1 MSHKCIFGLAGFSNS
16 GKTTL
21 ALSLI
26 KVFRKKGYS
35 LGTIKHAHHNFNID
49 KPGKDSWKHREAGS
63 QEIIVSS
70 SKRIAHIIEHDND
83 QDTNLSELISLQ
95 KNKDIILVEGFK
107 KEKIPKIEVW
117 RENENREIISLYDK
131 NIFAI
136 ATDNIENKELKN
148 LEKKILDSQTQMKEI
163 VANAAIKEVKSDMIL
178 GLGSGSTAALM
189 IKSLADEIRSGK
201 LQNIKGVATSFQS
214 EVLALE
220 LDIPL
225 IDLASV
231 SQIDL
236 AIDGAD
242 EVDPGFQ
249 LIKGGGA
256 CHVREKLVASKANQL
271 LIVVDETKLVQNLNQ
286 SFPLPVEV
294 LPNAWKQVQEVISE
308 MNGSSSLRMAIKKAG
323 PVVTDQ
329 GNLILDVLFNDG
341 IKNPKDIEMT
351 INNIPGVLENGLFV
365 DLTDKVLV
373 GKIEDNVPVVYSPS
387 RAS

>member
-1 MSHKCIFGLAGFSNS
+1 M
-16 GKTTL
+16 
-21 ALSLI
+21 
-26 KVFRKKGYS
+26 
-35 LGTIKHAHHNFNID
+35 
-49 KPGKDSWKHREAGS
+49 
-63 QEIIVSS
+63 
-70 SKRIAHIIEHDND
+70 
-83 QDTNLSELISLQ
+83 
-95 KNKDIILVEGFK
+95 
-107 KEKIPKIEVW
+107 
-117 RENENREIISLYDK
+117 
-131 NIFAI
+131 
-136 ATDNIENKELKN
+136 
-148 LEKKILDSQTQMKEI
+148 DSQTQMKQV
-163 VANAAIKEVKSDMIL
+163 VADAAIREVKSDMIL

-189 IKSLADEIRSGK
+189 IKSLADEMRSGK
-201 LQNIKGVATSFQS
+201 LQNIRGVATSFQS

-220 LDIPL
+220 LNIPL

-256 CHVREKLVASKANQL
+256 CQVREKLVASKANQL

-294 LPNAWKQVQEVISE
+294 LPNAWKQVKGVISE
-308 MNGSSSLRMAIKKAG
+308 MNGISTLRMATKKAG

-329 GNLILDVLFNDG
+329 GNLILDVFFNNG

-373 GKIEDNVPVVYSPS
+373 GKIENNSPVVYSPS
-387 RAS
+387 RAN

>member
-1 MSHKCIFGLAGFSNS
+1 M
-16 GKTTL
+16 
-21 ALSLI
+21 
-26 KVFRKKGYS
+26 
-35 LGTIKHAHHNFNID
+35 
-49 KPGKDSWKHREAGS
+49 
-63 QEIIVSS
+63 
-70 SKRIAHIIEHDND
+70 
-83 QDTNLSELISLQ
+83 
-95 KNKDIILVEGFK
+95 
-107 KEKIPKIEVW
+107 
-117 RENENREIISLYDK
+117 
-131 NIFAI
+131 
-136 ATDNIENKELKN
+136 
-148 LEKKILDSQTQMKEI
+148 DSQTQMKQV
-163 VANAAIKEVKSDMIL
+163 VADAAIKEVKSNMIL

-189 IKSLADEIRSGK
+189 IKSLADEMRSGK
-201 LQNIKGVATSFQS
+201 LQNIRGVATSFQS

-256 CHVREKLVASKANQL
+256 CQVREKLVASKANQL

-341 IKNPKDIEMT
+341 IKNPKDIEMK

-373 GKIEDNVPVVYSPS
+373 GKIEDNIPMVYSPS

>member
-1 MSHKCIFGLAGFSNS
+1 M
-16 GKTTL
+16 
-21 ALSLI
+21 
-26 KVFRKKGYS
+26 
-35 LGTIKHAHHNFNID
+35 
-49 KPGKDSWKHREAGS
+49 
-63 QEIIVSS
+63 
-70 SKRIAHIIEHDND
+70 
-83 QDTNLSELISLQ
+83 DT
-95 KNKDIILVEGFK
+95 
-107 KEKIPKIEVW
+107 
-117 RENENREIISLYDK
+117 
-131 NIFAI
+131 
-136 ATDNIENKELKN
+136 
-148 LEKKILDSQTQMKEI
+148 QTQMKQI
-163 VANAAIKEVKSDMIL
+163 VADAAVKEVKSDMIL

-201 LQNIKGVATSFQS
+201 LQNIRGVATSFQS

-225 IDLASV
+225 IDLTSV

-249 LIKGGGA
+249 IIKGGGA
-256 CHVREKLVASKANQL
+256 CHVREKLVASKASKL

-294 LPNAWKQVQEVISE
+294 LPNAWKQVQDIITE
-308 MNGSSSLRMAIKKAG
+308 MKGSSTLRMATKKAG
-323 PVVTDQ
+323 PIVTDQ

-365 DLTDKVLV
+365 NLTDKVLV
-373 GKIEDNVPVVYSPS
+373 GKIENSFPVVYSPS
-387 RAS
+387 KVG

>member
-1 MSHKCIFGLAGFSNS
+1 
-16 GKTTL
+16 
-21 ALSLI
+21 
-26 KVFRKKGYS
+26 
-35 LGTIKHAHHNFNID
+35 
-49 KPGKDSWKHREAGS
+49 
-63 QEIIVSS
+63 
-70 SKRIAHIIEHDND
+70 
-83 QDTNLSELISLQ
+83 
-95 KNKDIILVEGFK
+95 
-107 KEKIPKIEVW
+107 
-117 RENENREIISLYDK
+117 
-131 NIFAI
+131 
-136 ATDNIENKELKN
+136 
-148 LEKKILDSQTQMKEI
+148 MKQI
-163 VANAAIKEVKSDMIL
+163 VADAAIKEVKSDMIL

-189 IKSLADEIRSGK
+189 IKSLADEIRSGE
-201 LQNIKGVATSFQS
+201 LQNIRGVATSFQS

-256 CHVREKLVASKANQL
+256 CHVREKLVASKANKL

-308 MNGSSSLRMAIKKAG
+308 MNGCSTLRMATKKAG

-329 GNLILDVLFNDG
+329 GNLILDILFNDG
-341 IKNPKDIEMT
+341 IKNPKEIEMT

-373 GKIEDNVPVVYSPS
+373 GKIENDIPVVYSPS
-387 RAS
+387 KVD

>member
-1 MSHKCIFGLAGFSNS
+1 
-16 GKTTL
+16 
-21 ALSLI
+21 
-26 KVFRKKGYS
+26 
-35 LGTIKHAHHNFNID
+35 
-49 KPGKDSWKHREAGS
+49 
-63 QEIIVSS
+63 
-70 SKRIAHIIEHDND
+70 
-83 QDTNLSELISLQ
+83 
-95 KNKDIILVEGFK
+95 
-107 KEKIPKIEVW
+107 
-117 RENENREIISLYDK
+117 
-131 NIFAI
+131 
-136 ATDNIENKELKN
+136 
-148 LEKKILDSQTQMKEI
+148 MKQI
-163 VANAAIKEVKSDMIL
+163 VADAAIKEVKSEMIL

-189 IKSLADEIRSGK
+189 IKSLAQEIRSGK
-201 LQNIKGVATSFQS
+201 LQNIRGVATSFQS

-256 CHVREKLVASKANQL
+256 CHVREKLVASKANKL
-271 LIVVDETKLVQNLNQ
+271 LIVVDETKLVQNLNI

-294 LPNAWKQVQEVISE
+294 LPNAWMQVQDIISE
-308 MNGSSSLRMAIKKAG
+308 MNGNSTLRMATKKAG

-329 GNLILDVLFNDG
+329 GNLILDVMFNDG
-341 IKNPKDIEMT
+341 IRNPKEIEKS

-373 GKIEDNVPVVYSPS
+373 GKIEKNTAVVYSPS
-387 RAS
+387 KVG

>member
-1 MSHKCIFGLAGFSNS
+1 M
-16 GKTTL
+16 
-21 ALSLI
+21 
-26 KVFRKKGYS
+26 
-35 LGTIKHAHHNFNID
+35 
-49 KPGKDSWKHREAGS
+49 
-63 QEIIVSS
+63 
-70 SKRIAHIIEHDND
+70 
-83 QDTNLSELISLQ
+83 
-95 KNKDIILVEGFK
+95 
-107 KEKIPKIEVW
+107 
-117 RENENREIISLYDK
+117 
-131 NIFAI
+131 
-136 ATDNIENKELKN
+136 
-148 LEKKILDSQTQMKEI
+148 DSQTQMKQV
-163 VANAAIKEVKSDMIL
+163 VADAAIREVKSDMIL

-189 IKSLADEIRSGK
+189 IKSLADEMRSGK
-201 LQNIKGVATSFQS
+201 LQNIRGVATSFQS

-256 CHVREKLVASKANQL
+256 CQVREKLVASKANQL

-308 MNGSSSLRMAIKKAG
+308 MNGSSSLRMATKKAG

-329 GNLILDVLFNDG
+329 GNLVLDVLFNDG
-341 IKNPKDIEMT
+341 IKNPKDIEMK

-373 GKIEDNVPVVYSPS
+373 GKIKDNIAVVYSPS

>member
-1 MSHKCIFGLAGFSNS
+1 M
-16 GKTTL
+16 
-21 ALSLI
+21 
-26 KVFRKKGYS
+26 
-35 LGTIKHAHHNFNID
+35 
-49 KPGKDSWKHREAGS
+49 
-63 QEIIVSS
+63 
-70 SKRIAHIIEHDND
+70 
-83 QDTNLSELISLQ
+83 
-95 KNKDIILVEGFK
+95 
-107 KEKIPKIEVW
+107 
-117 RENENREIISLYDK
+117 
-131 NIFAI
+131 
-136 ATDNIENKELKN
+136 
-148 LEKKILDSQTQMKEI
+148 DSQTQMKKI
-163 VANAAIKEVKSDMIL
+163 VADAAIKEIKSDMIL

-189 IKSLADEIRSGK
+189 IKSLADEIRSGE
-201 LQNIKGVATSFQS
+201 LQNIRGVATSFQS

-256 CHVREKLVASKANQL
+256 CHVREKLVASKANKL

-294 LPNAWKQVQEVISE
+294 LPNAWKQVKDLILE
-308 MNGSSSLRMAIKKAG
+308 MNGKATLRMATKKAG

-341 IKNPKDIEMT
+341 IKNPKETEMS

-373 GKIEDNVPVVYSPS
+373 GKIEKSNPVVFSPS
-387 RAS
+387 KVG

>member
-1 MSHKCIFGLAGFSNS
+1 
-16 GKTTL
+16 
-21 ALSLI
+21 
-26 KVFRKKGYS
+26 
-35 LGTIKHAHHNFNID
+35 
-49 KPGKDSWKHREAGS
+49 
-63 QEIIVSS
+63 
-70 SKRIAHIIEHDND
+70 
-83 QDTNLSELISLQ
+83 
-95 KNKDIILVEGFK
+95 
-107 KEKIPKIEVW
+107 
-117 RENENREIISLYDK
+117 
-131 NIFAI
+131 
-136 ATDNIENKELKN
+136 
-148 LEKKILDSQTQMKEI
+148 MKQI
-163 VANAAIKEVKSDMIL
+163 VADAAIKEVKSDMIL

-189 IKSLADEIRSGK
+189 IKSLGDEIRSGK
-201 LQNIKGVATSFQS
+201 LQNIRGVATSFQS

-256 CHVREKLVASKANQL
+256 CHVREKLVASKANKL
-271 LIVVDETKLVQNLNQ
+271 LIVVDETKLVQNLNK

-294 LPNAWKQVQEVISE
+294 LPNAWKQVQDVITE
-308 MNGSSSLRMAIKKAG
+308 MNGTSTLRMANKKAG

-329 GNLILDVLFNDG
+329 GNLIIDVLFNDG
-341 IKNPKDIEMT
+341 IKNPKDIEKN

-373 GKIEDNVPVVYSPS
+373 GKIENNIPIVYSPS
-387 RAS
+387 KID